1 MSTLATDLRRA
12 PAAKPYAASDS
23 SGGLPTRTDIEGWIE
38 EIDVLSSSAAAY
50 CAAANR
56 IETGADTYV
65 QAMSAPGGTAWE
77 GDAADAARE
86 ASYADRGVVYRA
98 ADHMRNMAQL
108 VNLGAQHLSQARDR
122 VLDAIADAEGD
133 AFKVGDALTVTDMR
147 RYTTGETDVYLARKS
162 RAEEHRAYIAMRAGV
177 LASEDAEIG
186 AKLKAGAAELE
197 GMIPLSWRTS
207 DDNRSDTIQMVDHE
221 FAPGNEETGSGGAS
235 PSADDI
241 RSVLEQLPEGSRRWI
256 REVRSPEDLQALW
269 TWMGQGGVENPARYG
284 DPTKGIWKDLPDGSG
299 IGQRFASKSTQGP
312 SLDISLDSG
321 EHWKIHI
328 NPEAGGAVPDA
339 LVEGPAGS
347 TDQPDSAW
355 GTPISPEELRRSGG
369 ELGILQDFVDAVRP
383 PDPSDPRNM
392 A

>member
-65 QAMSAPGGTAWE
+65 QAMWAPGGTAWE

-186 AKLKAGAAELE
+186 AKLQAGAAELE

-221 FAPGNEETGSGGAS
+221 FAPGNEESGSGGAS

-241 RSVLEQLPEGSRRWI
+241 RSVLEQLPEGESPLDQGSPVTRRSSGAVDMDGAGRCGKPSPVRRSDKGHLEGSARRQRDWSTIRFEVDARAVARHQSRQRGALEDSHQPRGGGRGAGCSRR
-256 REVRSPEDLQALW
+256 
-269 TWMGQGGVENPARYG
+269 
-284 DPTKGIWKDLPDGSG
+284 GSG
-299 IGQRFASKSTQGP
+299 RVDRPAGQCMGYS
-312 SLDISLDSG
+312 DIS
-321 EHWKIHI
+321 
-328 NPEAGGAVPDA
+328 
-339 LVEGPAGS
+339 
-347 TDQPDSAW
+347 
-355 GTPISPEELRRSGG
+355 
-369 ELGILQDFVDAVRP
+369 
-383 PDPSDPRNM
+383 
-392 A
+392 

>member
-1 MSTLATDLRRA
+1 M
-12 PAAKPYAASDS
+12 
-23 SGGLPTRTDIEGWIE
+23 
-38 EIDVLSSSAAAY
+38 LSSSAAAY

-186 AKLKAGAAELE
+186 AKLQAGAAELE

-241 RSVLEQLPEGSRRWI
+241 RSVLGQLPEGSRRWI

-284 DPTKGIWKDLPDGSG
+284 VRPRASGRICPTAAGLVNDSLRSRRKG
-299 IGQRFASKSTQGP
+299 RRST
-312 SLDISLDSG
+312 SVST
-321 EHWKIHI
+321 
-328 NPEAGGAVPDA
+328 
-339 LVEGPAGS
+339 AGS
-347 TDQPDSAW
+347 TGRFTS
-355 GTPISPEELRRSGG
+355 TPRRGARCRMLSSR
-369 ELGILQDFVDAVRP
+369 VRP
-383 PDPSDPRNM
+383 GRPTSRTVHGVLRYLLKNSGV
-392 A
+392 AAVNWEFCKSS